1 MTEVLIVKPGSIDR
15 HDKAKLTKAGIV
27 VVTAENPQD
36 VRFVKAADD
45 GGTIPGGDLLAAF
58 ARSILALPDHHQ
70 AVFASETAKTILARP
85 EQPQ

>member
-27 VVTAENPQD
+27 VVTAENPND
-36 VRFVKAADD
+36 VRFVKAADE
-45 GGTIPGGDLLAAF
+45 GGSLRGGDMLAAF
-58 ARSILALPDHHQ
+58 ARSILELPDHHLG
-70 AVFASETAKTILARP
+70 VFATEIANAILARQ